1 MRIYYI
7 VINLDTCSPEQRGRA
22 AQVLSAQVCPS
33 LSLSLRLS
41 VGVAC
46 GRAQLCCSVRSLFEP
61 VSHSFSLNMAV
72 VQLVILK

>member
-1 MRIYYI
+1 M
-7 VINLDTCSPEQRGRA
+7 LPRA
-22 AQVLSAQVCPS
+22 ERQSSTGPLSTGLS

-46 GRAQLCCSVRSLFEP
+46 GRGQLCCSVHSLFEP